1 MLWVEKIKE
10 GAKSVLKVHPF
21 SILIFLIA
29 CAIAGIREQMD
40 ISNKIFEFIGLFLFA
55 FTPGCVLC
63 EANYAYKK
71 KIGKISSIKEFKK
84 FFIYAIVIC
93 ISIVISAV
101 FAYISVYKWRN
112 RSVFE
117 DFFDRIFY
125 VYLAVCVFGALFF
138 MYKKHGESFELFA
151 VKAFLGLLKAG
162 LVSGII
168 LAGTLCIIFV
178 FGALFFEI
186 SWFTIIYW
194 LITGIVVFPLSLM
207 ALSAPG
213 EKISRFSK
221 VVIGYVFPAILA
233 VAFVIVYAYIIKI
246 LVTWTFPSN
255 QVFSIMTGL
264 FGAGLLFWTM
274 ALGCTEGRLNSILR
288 IMPLLFIPFII
299 VQTMCLVMRI
309 NQYGITGTRYLG
321 ILLIIF
327 EVIYEVYYLL
337 RFKANKGLGGI
348 LMPLLL
354 FFVFVYYL
362 FPGLNVYAVITNS
375 HKTAVNGYIHLMM
388 GGGESNEASLA
399 RARSGYREII
409 DHGGLEGHNYLNR
422 LYRNYSKEEIEKL
435 LNVEKSDYSSVGRS
449 YYVYTDDI
457 KYDVDI
463 AKYSHYM
470 HIETGYGENIT
481 DVSAVPLLNDRSE
494 SEVVAE
500 ADLEALVEELK
511 RLEKEDVSGS
521 RMKEAIREPI
531 SVGQGDLYIEHIS
544 FMFHEDK
551 GIDEFSLEGFYLY

>member
-40 ISNKIFEFIGLFLFA
+40 ISNKISEFIGLFLFA
-55 FTPGCVLC
+55 LTPGCVLC

-71 KIGKISSIKEFKK
+71 KIEKISSIKKFKK
-84 FFIYAIVIC
+84 IFIYAIVIC

-125 VYLAVCVFGALFF
+125 VYLAVCVFSALFF

-246 LVTWTFPSN
+246 LLTWTFPSN

-327 EVIYEVYYLL
+327 EVIYEAYYLL
-337 RFKANKGLGGI
+337 RFRSNKGLGGI

-435 LNVEKSDYSSVGRS
+435 LNVENSDYSSVGRS

-457 KYDVDI
+457 KYEVDI

-544 FMFHEDK
+544 FMFYEDK